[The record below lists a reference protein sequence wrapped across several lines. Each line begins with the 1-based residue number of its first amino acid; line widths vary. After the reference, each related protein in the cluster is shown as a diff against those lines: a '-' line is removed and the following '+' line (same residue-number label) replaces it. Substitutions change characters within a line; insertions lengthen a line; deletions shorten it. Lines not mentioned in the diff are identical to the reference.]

1 MDIGIK
7 AMFRELWVDKFGWD
21 KLAVY
26 GVTEKIKLERWAE
39 FKLWRD
45 INIKY

>member
-1 MDIGIK
+1 MDIGII

-26 GVTEKIKLERWAE
+26 GVTEKNKVGKMGRIQIMEGY
-39 FKLWRD
+39 
-45 INIKY
+45 KY